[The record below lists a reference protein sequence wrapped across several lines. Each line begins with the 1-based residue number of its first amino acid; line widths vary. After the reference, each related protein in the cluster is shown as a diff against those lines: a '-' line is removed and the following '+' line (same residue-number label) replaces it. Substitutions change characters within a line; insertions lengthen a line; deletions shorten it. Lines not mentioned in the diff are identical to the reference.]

1 MSYSP
6 HKLLRV
12 GHKTTLIVVCD
23 SKQPR
28 VAHGGAS
35 LLRPKRA
42 TVVIRRVCLLTTEVL
57 NSGATAAQVRNLA
70 DAIDTHNTITQA
82 PREMVFTEK
91 PSQLF
96 DKNGNH
102 ATHF

>member
-1 MSYSP
+1 
-6 HKLLRV
+6 
-12 GHKTTLIVVCD
+12 
-23 SKQPR
+23 
-28 VAHGGAS
+28 
-35 LLRPKRA
+35 
-42 TVVIRRVCLLTTEVL
+42 VL